1 MAKAKT
7 DTVTLM
13 AGGDVGPVLKPV
25 DRLADL
31 IAPVFQQANIRFA
44 QCERTYS
51 KRDWTAAIRQYRKF
65 KHPFSLTGAISPDR
79 RVVKRTSVG

>member
-25 DRLADL
+25 DGLADL

-51 KRDWTAAIRQYRKF
+51 KRDWPPRHASIGNLNTL
-65 KHPFSLTGAISPDR
+65 SLTGAISPDR